1 MDYMNKEQVIA
12 ILTEN
17 INKIRA
23 FHVRSL
29 YLFGS
34 VVRGEATATSD
45 VDILVEFEPHAH
57 VGLFEFARLQRMLS
71 GMLGCRVDISTA
83 EALHPALK
91 DRILKEAIHAA

>member
-1 MDYMNKEQVIA
+1 MNKEQVIA
-12 ILTEN
+12 ILADN

-34 VVRGEATATSD
+34 VVRGEATAISD
-45 VDILVEFEPHAH
+45 IDILVEFEQDAH

-71 GMLGCRVDISTA
+71 SLLGCHVDISTA

-91 DRILKEAIHAA
+91 DRILKEAVHAA